1 MDKQPEGQTD
11 DPESAQGTT
20 SAAEEENYSE
30 TTHKP
35 TPEEVAIATAEELGK
50 LLNPVLPSGTVLK

>member
-20 SAAEEENYSE
+20 SAAEEDHGE